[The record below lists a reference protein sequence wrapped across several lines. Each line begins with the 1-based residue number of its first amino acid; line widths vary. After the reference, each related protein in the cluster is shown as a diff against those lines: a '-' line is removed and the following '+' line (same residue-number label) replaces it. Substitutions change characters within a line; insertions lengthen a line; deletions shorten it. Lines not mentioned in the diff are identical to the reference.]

1 MQGIIIR
8 MTGGPLQK
16 DLSGILFQVVYP
28 MQNSFTHKKKVPFSG
43 MDIIDYYRDVNTTQ
57 NDQF

>member
-16 DLSGILFQVVYP
+16 DLSGILFQVVCP
-28 MQNSFTHKKKVPFSG
+28 MQNYFTCKKKFPLREWIS
-43 MDIIDYYRDVNTTQ
+43 
-57 NDQF
+57 